1 MLPIPAIDIQKGKCV
16 RLKMGDLTSAKIY
29 YENPLEAAE
38 FWIKKGTKRLHL
50 VDLDG
55 ALQGTSANFSSILEI
70 RNAFPD
76 LKIQVGGG
84 IRSFEAIENYFN
96 NNIDFL
102 ILGSVA
108 IKDKDFFIKA
118 CRNYPNKIILGLDA
132 KNGFVSSEAW
142 TESSEIKATD
152 LVKNY
157 SQLPINSIIYTDI
170 SKDGMLKGP
179 NIDETEELANFSNIP
194 VIASGGVRNL
204 EDLKSLA
211 ESKKIF
217 GAICGKSLYEG
228 SLELDEAIKF
238 FDKQ

>member
-1 MLPIPAIDIQKGKCV
+1 
-16 RLKMGDLTSAKIY
+16 
-29 YENPLEAAE
+29 
-38 FWIKKGTKRLHL
+38 
-50 VDLDG
+50 LDG
-55 ALQGTSANFSSILEI
+55 ALQGTSANISSILEI

-76 LKIQVGGG
+76 LQIQVGGG

-108 IKDKDFFIKA
+108 IKNKDFFIEA

-152 LVKNY
+152 LVKSY

-179 NIDETEELANFSNIP
+179 NVDETEELANFSNIP

>member
-55 ALQGTSANFSSILEI
+55 ALQGTSANISSILEI

-76 LKIQVGGG
+76 LQIQVGGG

-108 IKDKDFFIKA
+108 IKNKDFFIEA

-179 NIDETEELANFSNIP
+179 NVDETEELANFSNIP

>member
-55 ALQGTSANFSSILEI
+55 ALQGTSSNFSSILEI

-170 SKDGMLKGP
+170 SKDGMLEGP
-179 NIDETEELANFSNIP
+179 NIEETEALANFSNIP
-194 VIASGGVRNL
+194 IIASGGVRNL

-211 ESKKIF
+211 GSKKIF

-228 SLELDEAIKF
+228 SLELEEAIKF
-238 FDKQ
+238 FNK

>member
-55 ALQGTSANFSSILEI
+55 ALQGTSENFSSIIEI

-108 IKDKDFFIKA
+108 IKDEEFFIEA

-142 TESSEIKATD
+142 TESSEIKAAD

-170 SKDGMLKGP
+170 SKDGMLEGP

-194 VIASGGVRNL
+194 IIASGGVRNL

-228 SLELDEAIKF
+228 SLELDKAINF
-238 FDKQ
+238 FDK

>member
-29 YENPLEAAE
+29 YQNPLEAAE

-55 ALQGTSANFSSILEI
+55 ALQGTSANISSILEI

-76 LKIQVGGG
+76 LQIQVGGG

-108 IKDKDFFIKA
+108 IKDKDFFIEA

-179 NIDETEELANFSNIP
+179 NVDETEELANFSNIP

>member
-55 ALQGTSANFSSILEI
+55 ALQGTSSNFSSILEI

-108 IKDKDFFIKA
+108 IKDKDFFIEA

-132 KNGFVSSEAW
+132 KNGFVSSAAW

-170 SKDGMLKGP
+170 SKDGMLEGP
-179 NIDETEELANFSNIP
+179 NIEETKALAKISKIP
-194 VIASGGVRNL
+194 IIASGGVRNL

-211 ESKKIF
+211 ESKNIF

-228 SLELDEAIKF
+228 SLELDKAIKF
-238 FDKQ
+238 FDN

>member
-55 ALQGTSANFSSILEI
+55 ALQGTSANLSSILEI

-96 NNIDFL
+96 NNIDFI

-108 IKDKDFFIKA
+108 IKDKGFFIEA

-170 SKDGMLKGP
+170 SKDGMLEGP

-194 VIASGGVRNL
+194 IIASGGVRNL

-228 SLELDEAIKF
+228 SLELDKAIKF
-238 FDKQ
+238 FDK

>member
-55 ALQGTSANFSSILEI
+55 ALQGTSANLSSILEI

-96 NNIDFL
+96 NNIDFI

-108 IKDKDFFIKA
+108 IKDKGFFIEA

-170 SKDGMLKGP
+170 SKDGMLEGP

-194 VIASGGVRNL
+194 IIASGGVRNL
-204 EDLKSLA
+204 EDLKSLS

-228 SLELDEAIKF
+228 SLELDKAIKF
-238 FDKQ
+238 FDK

>member
-55 ALQGTSANFSSILEI
+55 ALQGTSANLSSILEI

-108 IKDKDFFIKA
+108 IKDKDFFIEA

-179 NIDETEELANFSNIP
+179 NVDETEELANFSNIP

>member
-29 YENPLEAAE
+29 YQNPLEAAE

-55 ALQGTSANFSSILEI
+55 ALQGTSANISSILEI

-76 LKIQVGGG
+76 LQIQVGGG

-108 IKDKDFFIKA
+108 IKNKDFFIEA

-179 NIDETEELANFSNIP
+179 NVDETEELANFSNIP

>member
-16 RLKMGDLTSAKIY
+16 RLKMGELTSAKIY

-55 ALQGTSANFSSILEI
+55 ALQGTSANISSILEI

-76 LKIQVGGG
+76 LQIQVGGG

-108 IKDKDFFIKA
+108 IKDEDFFIEA

-152 LVKNY
+152 LVKSY

-179 NIDETEELANFSNIP
+179 NVDETEELANFSNIP

>member
-38 FWIKKGTKRLHL
+38 FWIKKGAKRLHL

-55 ALQGTSANFSSILEI
+55 ALQGTSSNFSSILEI

-142 TESSEIKATD
+142 TESSEIKAKD

-170 SKDGMLKGP
+170 SKDGMLEGP
-179 NIDETEELANFSNIP
+179 NIEETEALANFSNIP
-194 VIASGGVRNL
+194 IIASGGVRNL

-228 SLELDEAIKF
+228 SLELEEAIKF
-238 FDKQ
+238 FNK